1 MHALSMKSITWC
13 LVRRLHLHMATTGSN
28 DVLVTLGQRP
38 PHVVKTAGLRDNPAK
53 VSKKKQKVTQQQG
66 RFK

>member
-1 MHALSMKSITWC
+1 
-13 LVRRLHLHMATTGSN
+13 MATTGSN
-28 DVLVTLGQRP
+28 DVLVTLGHRP

-53 VSKKKQKVTQQQG
+53 LSTKKKKVTQQQG